1 MLNVAVAGL
10 GWWGKTVVNLQRG
23 SAKLRPVLLVEPNP
37 AARAFGAQAGVPVV
51 DTLEA
56 ALADPKVA
64 AVILCTP
71 HSTHCDQIVAVAK
84 AGKHVFC
91 EKPFCMSTAEVTRAL
106 AAVSAAGVTVG
117 VGHERRFETP
127 VADLMR
133 LADSGAL
140 GTLLQVEGNF
150 SQDKFIGLAADNW
163 RLSGKEAPAGPLT
176 ATGIHML
183 DLAIRFLGP
192 GQDILARVRQLGSQ
206 LVNGDTLGALMTHKS
221 GANSLISAILATPFM
236 GRFAVYGSQ
245 GWQRSGTATT
255 RNRRKAGS
263 CGPSCAAARCRRRI
277 IRRCPRCLRTSRPS
291 RRPRSA
297 ARSILCRMRRSARR
311 CVHLKR

>member
-1 MLNVAVAGL
+1 M
-10 GWWGKTVVNLQRG
+10 
-23 SAKLRPVLLVEPNP
+23 
-37 AARAFGAQAGVPVV
+37 V

-71 HSTHCDQIVAVAK
+71 HSTHCEQIVAVAK

-163 RLSGKEAPAGPLT
+163 RLSAKEAPAGPLT

-192 GQDILARVRQLGSQ
+192 GQDVLARVRQLGSP
-206 LVNGDTLGALMTHKS
+206 LVNGDTLGVLMTHKS

-245 GWQRSGTATT
+245 GWAEIWDRNHPESPQGWIVRTKLRGGEVQTKEYPPMPAVLANLEAFAEAALGGAQYPVPPAQIRATV
-255 RNRRKAGS
+255 
-263 CGPSCAAARCRRRI
+263 CALEAVV
-277 IRRCPRCLRTSRPS
+277 
-291 RRPRSA
+291 RSA
-297 ARSILCRMRRSARR
+297 ASGTLETISD
-311 CVHLKR
+311 